1 MKTVDMIVKT
11 RHLFTMEGD
20 GVGYLENTAMII
32 DRGRIIDF
40 VPTDA
45 ADDSYRAEEVLAL
58 FDHAVLPGLIDAH
71 THVDIC
77 IARGLAQ
84 DTDNWMFYGLQPFEN
99 AMVQEDIDASV
110 KLGIMEAIK
119 AGTTTIGEFSIG
131 IEPACKFIN
140 QSGIRG
146 NITETVRSLEERIY
160 HPGELYE
167 FNEDKGKRSLENNIA
182 MYDKWHDKD
191 HGRIKILF
199 GPQGAD
205 FMSRELLL
213 QVREEA
219 KKRNTKIHMHLQ
231 QGTRETEQIMMRY
244 GKRPVEWLKEIGYL
258 DESLIG
264 VHLADCTDEEAEFVA
279 ESGAGMIVCPGSIG
293 IIDGIVCPSMAFQNA
308 GGYVALG
315 SDQAPGNNCHNVF
328 NEMKLAALF
337 NKISKKDPEVMP
349 AWKVLRMATI
359 EGAKALGM
367 DQEIGSLACGKK
379 ADFIAVDLKKLTMQP
394 IFTKPMRNIVP
405 NLVYSARGN
414 EVILSVVD
422 GKIIYKDQILLN
434 VDEEA
439 CLAEIESR
447 IDCISERAEKEFEEI
462 AGTNYIFMQEGK
474 L

>member
-45 ADDSYRAEEVLAL
+45 AEDSYRAEEVLAL

-131 IEPACKFIN
+131 IEPACKFID

-447 IDCISERAEKEFEEI
+447 IDGISERAEKEFEEI

>member
-45 ADDSYRAEEVLAL
+45 AEDSYRAEEVLAL

-244 GKRPVEWLKEIGYL
+244 GKRPVEWLKELGYL

-328 NEMKLAALF
+328 N
-337 NKISKKDPEVMP
+337 
-349 AWKVLRMATI
+349 
-359 EGAKALGM
+359 
-367 DQEIGSLACGKK
+367 
-379 ADFIAVDLKKLTMQP
+379 
-394 IFTKPMRNIVP
+394 
-405 NLVYSARGN
+405 
-414 EVILSVVD
+414 
-422 GKIIYKDQILLN
+422 
-434 VDEEA
+434 
-439 CLAEIESR
+439 
-447 IDCISERAEKEFEEI
+447 
-462 AGTNYIFMQEGK
+462 
-474 L
+474 

>member
-45 ADDSYRAEEVLAL
+45 AEDSYRAEEVLAL

-447 IDCISERAEKEFEEI
+447 IDGISERAEKEFEEI